1 MGDLVFKTLRHEAE
15 KKKRNGRGFTSRHA
29 SSQICEERERE
40 RERARERE
48 RERERERN
56 AYLHIQITGR
66 RKRLAGRL
74 FMQSYLNIWLA
85 NCVDL
90 PTSIRLIPKQPKW
103 LERNLIFKFT

>member
-40 RERARERE
+40 RER
-48 RERERERN
+48 ERN

-66 RKRLAGRL
+66 RK
-74 FMQSYLNIWLA
+74 
-85 NCVDL
+85 
-90 PTSIRLIPKQPKW
+90 
-103 LERNLIFKFT
+103 